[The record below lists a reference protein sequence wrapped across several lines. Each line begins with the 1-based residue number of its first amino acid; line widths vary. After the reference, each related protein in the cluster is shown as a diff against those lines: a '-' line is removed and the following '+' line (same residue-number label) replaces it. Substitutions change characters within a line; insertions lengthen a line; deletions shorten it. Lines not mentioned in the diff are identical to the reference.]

1 MNRAVPK
8 QISLLVAALRVPLA
22 LVTGSANAVTVADRN
37 QPVLQTEG
45 HVNIDRNAP
54 AITRDEILIAAPL
67 STVWNVQTDIS
78 AWPRWNPD
86 VSRAQMTGPLAAGTV
101 FRWSTAGL
109 DDITST
115 VGEVIPERRVVWSG
129 PAQGISAVHVW
140 TFTPVQD
147 GVLVKTEE
155 SWDGA
160 PVRENLEFMQGALDA
175 SLESWLASLKREAE
189 ARAKI
194 APRISQKRAG
204 PRET

>member
-1 MNRAVPK
+1 MNASTAK
-8 QISLLVAALRVPLA
+8 QISLLVAALSVPLA
-22 LVTGSANAVTVADRN
+22 LVTGSANLVTVADQN

-67 STVWNVQTDIS
+67 STVWKVQTDVS

-86 VSRAQMTGPLAAGTV
+86 ISRAEMTGPLAAGTI

-115 VGEVIPERRVVWSG
+115 VGEVVPERRIVWSG
-129 PAQGISAVHVW
+129 PAQGITAVHVW

-160 PVRENLEFMQGALDA
+160 PVRERLEFMQGALDA
-175 SLESWLASLKREAE
+175 SLKSWLASLKREAE
-189 ARAKI
+189 ARA
-194 APRISQKRAG
+194 RTG
-204 PRET
+204 G

>member
-1 MNRAVPK
+1 MNPATPK
-8 QISLLVAALRVPLA
+8 RISLLVAALSVPLA
-22 LVTGSANAVTVADRN
+22 LVTGSANPVTVADRN
-37 QPVLQTEG
+37 QPVLQAEG

-67 STVWNVQTDIS
+67 SMVWKVQTDIPV
-78 AWPRWNPD
+78 WPQWNPD
-86 VSRAQMTGPLAAGTV
+86 ISSAELTGPLAAGTV

-115 VGEVIPERRVVWSG
+115 VGEVIPERRIVWSG
-129 PAQGISAVHVW
+129 PAQGITAVHVW
-140 TFTPVQD
+140 TFTSVQD

-155 SWDGA
+155 SWDGT

-189 ARAKI
+189 ARA
-194 APRISQKRAG
+194 RTG
-204 PRET
+204 G